1 MAISSVPVEAARE
14 GRLAAALGGAGTF
27 TRRNPTLVIGG
38 AALSLLALC
47 AIAAPL
53 ITGYD
58 PIALDVVSRLKPP
71 TAEHLFGTDMMGRDI
86 FARVIYGSRVSL
98 TVGLSVAVIA
108 TAIGLVVG
116 LAAGLLRWVDV
127 VVMRVMDGLMAIP
140 SVLLAIAFM
149 ALAGSSIRNIIIA
162 ITIPEI
168 PRIAR
173 LVRGIVMSVK
183 EQPFVE
189 AAIAAGTKDI
199 ALLRRHILPSTINP
213 LIVQATYIAASAII
227 SEAYLSF
234 LGAGTPP
241 EIPSWGNIVAEGRSL
256 FTIAPGAVLFPSA
269 FLALTVLAVNMLGD
283 GLRDRLDPQMQRGLR

>member
-1 MAISSVPVEAARE
+1 MAISTVSTTRTPSRFRLLLGE
-14 GRLAAALGGAGTF
+14 GGTF
-27 TRRNPTLVIGG
+27 TRRNPTLVAGG
-38 AALSLLALC
+38 VIISFLALLA
-47 AIAAPL
+47 IFAPL
-53 ITGYD
+53 VTRYD
-58 PIALDVVSRLKPP
+58 PIALDVVNRLKAPSS
-71 TAEHLFGTDMMGRDI
+71 EHLFGTDMMGRDL
-86 FARVIYGSRVSL
+86 FSRVIYGSRVSL
-98 TVGLSVAVIA
+98 MVGLSVAAIA
-108 TAIGLVVG
+108 TAIGLVIG
-116 LAAGLLRWVDV
+116 LAAGLVRWVDV

-168 PRIAR
+168 PRVAR
-173 LVRGIVMSVK
+173 LVRGIVMSVR

-199 ALLRRHILPSTINP
+199 PLLRRHILPSTINP
-213 LIVQATYIAASAII
+213 LIVQATYISASAII

-241 EIPSWGNIVAEGRSL
+241 EIPSWGNIVAEGRAL
-256 FTIAPGAVLFPSA
+256 FTIAPGAVLFPSI

-283 GLRDRLDPQMQRGLR
+283 GLRDRLDPQMQRSLR